1 MTSIQERLQLKRVPL
16 DKWSI
21 REQLCLASAV
31 ACSGDQNWM
40 SVSRTLKM
48 LCGGSRPSDWFSQKS
63 CAAQFGKLLEN
74 VETPKRKKRTEK
86 DNAQT
91 SVETPSESILRK
103 LTHERMA
110 ELNKLIQD
118 EQKDYTKTKDEIL
131 SIQSN
136 TSDEAKLREMWTQ
149 IDLEKKQREKEQ
161 LHHAQWLKE
170 REERKIELERAWRPT
185 AAAHL
190 YQQQNS
196 PNQSPSKVQ
205 QMNIKIKSEDMD
217 IEDGTMR
224 QGTSPLLTSLLK
236 SPSPAPN
243 PGNVMLHTSSSSITT
258 PTSTRVVAPTITNL
272 LTGSATTISTSC
284 STMTVSNQSNT
295 FPVQLMTHSLTGP
308 PPYDQSNPNI
318 VQSPSQAAPTLS
330 MLLENKTKDQNNM
343 GSQQKM
349 PPLARMDSSS
359 SVQSQGSR
367 HSETAPYNQYAPS
380 GGSSVASIKNN
391 LFPVE
396 DDAVEEE
403 AGSPIKDEDQQ
414 LMEVFNGLLAN
425 NIDELAD
432 ILTENNAIILNGDI
446 LEEESMLE
454 NEELAE
460 QERMTDD
467 RVADLVDEFN
477 TIGGFQQA
485 SNNSQPV
492 QENVTDNS
500 QAMPIE
506 QKPNYTDAETKKVY
520 TSGIVTTQ
528 FFFVFPINFFF
539 FLF

>member
-16 DKWSI
+16 DKWSV

-63 CAAQFGKLLEN
+63 CAAQYGKLLEN

-86 DNAQT
+86 DTAQT

-110 ELNKLIQD
+110 ELNKLISD

-131 SIQSN
+131 LIQSN
-136 TSDEAKLREMWTQ
+136 TSDELKLREMWTQ

-185 AAAHL
+185 LAGGTAAAHL

-217 IEDGTMR
+217 VDDGSNMR

-243 PGNVMLHTSSSSITT
+243 PGNVMLHAANNATT
-258 PTSTRVVAPTITNL
+258 PTSSRVVAPTITNL
-272 LTGSATTISTSC
+272 LTGSAVPISNV
-284 STMTVSNQSNT
+284 STASTNQSNT
-295 FPVQLMTHSLTGP
+295 FPVQLLSLTGP
-308 PPYDQSNPNI
+308 PPYDQSNSNI

-330 MLLENKTKDQNNM
+330 MLLENKAKDQT
-343 GSQQKM
+343 SSQKM
-349 PPLARMDSSS
+349 PPLARMESYSQNTNRQPEAASSTY
-359 SVQSQGSR
+359 Q
-367 HSETAPYNQYAPS
+367 AA
-380 GGSSVASIKNN
+380 GSSAAATIKHN

-396 DDAVEEE
+396 NDPIDAE

-414 LMEVFNGLLAN
+414 LMEVFNGLLAD

-432 ILTENNAIILNGDI
+432 ILTENNAIILNGEL

-454 NEELAE
+454 NVESMMAE
-460 QERMTDD
+460 QERMTDE
-467 RVADLVDEFN
+467 RSGDLAEEFN

-485 SNNSQPV
+485 GDNSQPV
-492 QENVTDNS
+492 QENVNDNNQS
-500 QAMPIE
+500 FQIDQANDNAAAAP
-506 QKPNYTDAETKKVY
+506 DAKKVY
-520 TSGIVTTQ
+520 Q
-528 FFFVFPINFFF
+528 HF
-539 FLF
+539 